1 MTTVQ
6 QQEGAVGRMLRQEI
20 WNKTRERQT
29 LMSCSLSDGHKRSVV
44 MERNQIKENCFVYRS
59 AMASEW
65 RRFTER
71 RHRSNCYF

>member
-44 MERNQIKENCFVYRS
+44 MERNQIKEKLFRVPFGDGVR
-59 AMASEW
+59 MET
-65 RRFTER
+65 F
-71 RHRSNCYF
+71 H